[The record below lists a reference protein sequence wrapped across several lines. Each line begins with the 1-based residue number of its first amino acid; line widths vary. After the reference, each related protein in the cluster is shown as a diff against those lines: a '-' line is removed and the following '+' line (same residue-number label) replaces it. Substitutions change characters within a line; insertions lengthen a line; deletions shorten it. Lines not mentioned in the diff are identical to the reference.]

1 MFVVVKIKKYEVHE
15 GVYDEKFYVGKAWR
29 TRDKL
34 LFIPGVDAI
43 TRDAV
48 VRRHRQKKK
57 DGSIR
62 SVRSLRKRKKLVV
75 SGGLHKRFANI
86 LEPHTNV

>member
-1 MFVVVKIKKYEVHE
+1 MFTVVKIKKYEVHE

-34 LFIPGVDAI
+34 LKVPGVDAL

-48 VRRHRQKKK
+48 VKRHRLQKKDWVDK
-57 DGSIR
+57 IGS
-62 SVRSLRKRKKLVV
+62 L
-75 SGGLHKRFANI
+75 A
-86 LEPHTNV
+86 T